1 MKSSTTTANNTVG
14 GSPAPVPSVPE
25 PVANAPATRSEPR
38 SNNARRDP
46 GIRQNGVIVN
56 PNASIVI
63 PKDEYDFSSAN
74 AKFSRDG
81 LDSEVQAAP
90 VYDKKSSFFDSISS
104 EASDRGEGGGGR
116 GRGREIRNQERT
128 MNYETFGEDLAF
140 RNNRGRGRG
149 GRGRGRVRNLH
160 STTIYGETNLQKG
173 RGRGASQP
181 VQ

>member
-1 MKSSTTTANNTVG
+1 MKSSSTPAAAPSSQV
-14 GSPAPVPSVPE
+14 PAPPTNPESAASDVTTSGPSVRGDQR
-25 PVANAPATRSEPR
+25 NST
-38 SNNARRDP
+38 ARRDP

-74 AKFSRDG
+74 AKFSKEG
-81 LDSEVQAAP
+81 LDAEVQAAP

-104 EASDRGEGGGGR
+104 EASDRTESSGGR
-116 GRGREIRNQERT
+116 GRGRETRNQERT

-149 GRGRGRVRNLH
+149 GRGRVSLWHG
-160 STTIYGETNLQKG
+160 
-173 RGRGASQP
+173 
-181 VQ
+181 